1 MMNLTV
7 KPPHGGVS
15 FVRTFLFYLSF
26 LGEAG
31 PRVVGLV
38 GAPEGVP
45 IAETALGRPWDATPC
60 LDARNGH
67 ARVLNRT

>member
-1 MMNLTV
+1 M
-7 KPPHGGVS
+7 
-15 FVRTFLFYLSF
+15 RTFLFHLSF

-45 IAETALGRPWDATPC
+45 IVEDGVGSAAGCDPVFGRAQWPC
-60 LDARNGH
+60 ARM
-67 ARVLNRT
+67 V